1 MNNTAYTEKSTGVF
15 SDTGL
20 HLANQKSSNG
30 VSFGVVGTDKKAREL
45 FHSQQPVPVVEDP
58 DDSVHLI
65 H

>member
-45 FHSQQPVPVVEDP
+45 FHS
-58 DDSVHLI
+58 
-65 H
+65 